1 MKTATEYRP
10 GRWALL
16 DAGAVVGTTADP
28 AEAAAWAARDQDLDA
43 GPLFAAEVG
52 PLVAMPAAAVTQ
64 DEARGLAMSRDMTPD
79 EGLPAG
85 PALVSPDEL
94 ARTQDE
100 GLRPWRAASDATR
113 ADHAG
118 PAYLWLD
125 GPNGADLQTWWAS
138 AVASWRRRSGRAD
151 GLPAETRARPDELQ
165 ALRQVTPA
173 AVRLVECQAVQR
185 GTVWVGPVA
194 SEVTP

>member
-28 AEAAAWAARDQDLDA
+28 AEAATWAARDQNLDA
-43 GPLFAAEVG
+43 GPLFAVSLGHLGVWQAT
-52 PLVAMPAAAVTQ
+52 AVPQ

-79 EGLPAG
+79 EGL
-85 PALVSPDEL
+85 
-94 ARTQDE
+94 
-100 GLRPWRAASDATR
+100 RPWRAPSDATR

-125 GPNGADLQTWWAS
+125 GPNGADLQTWWGA
-138 AVASWRRRSGRAD
+138 ALASWRRRSGRAD
-151 GLPAETRARPDELQ
+151 GLPAETRARTDELQ
-165 ALRQVTPA
+165 ALRQVAPA

>member
-28 AEAAAWAARDQDLDA
+28 AEAAAWAARDRDLDA
-43 GPLFAAEVG
+43 SPLFA
-52 PLVAMPAAAVTQ
+52 
-64 DEARGLAMSRDMTPD
+64 GLAHEAPD
-79 EGLPAG
+79 GPKVEHSWELNATAPKLNATAFLDPPPSARESQPARE
-85 PALVSPDEL
+85 DE
-94 ARTQDE
+94 
-100 GLRPWRAASDATR
+100 
-113 ADHAG
+113 DHAG

-138 AVASWRRRSGRAD
+138 AVASWRRRSGRVD

-185 GTVWVGPVA
+185 GTVWLGPVA